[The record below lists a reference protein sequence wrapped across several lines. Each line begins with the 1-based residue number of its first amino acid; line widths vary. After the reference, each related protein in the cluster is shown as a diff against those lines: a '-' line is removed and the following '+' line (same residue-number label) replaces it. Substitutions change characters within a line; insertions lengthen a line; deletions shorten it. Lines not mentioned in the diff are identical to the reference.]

1 MVRDR
6 HDIIQNDM
14 RPIGAK
20 KSIGRGEP
28 APSAMGTYNM
38 DPSLNIFSE
47 TLFTDRSLQDE

>member
-1 MVRDR
+1 MVLY
-6 HDIIQNDM
+6 QNDM

-28 APSAMGTYNM
+28 PPSAMGTYNM